1 MKRLTYL
8 LAIVLIAVMAASA
21 IARPAIPRKDEKKKF
36 PIEKPDMEQI
46 KKEVNDPKGKF
57 YYPRLLAK
65 FMKNDSAMSH
75 QEFRHLYLGALFQED
90 YDPYR
95 QNDLDDNVKELYY
108 RKDHTRAEL
117 DTIMEYAKD
126 CLENDPFDLEQLEF
140 LVYAYNKRG
149 KTNLAKIYQF
159 KLNHI
164 LAAILSTGT
173 GSDRDNAWIIISPKH
188 EHFIIEKHGGTIQ
201 DVEYQQPYY
210 EFARLAPADGKP
222 KSKSPEG
229 YYFNLKY
236 LLDEYYRKY
245 PDQLTQ

>member
-1 MKRLTYL
+1 MKRLTYFLAIML
-8 LAIVLIAVMAASA
+8 LAGIALTATGATAV
-21 IARPAIPRKDEKKKF
+21 PRKDEKKKF

-46 KKEVNDPKGKF
+46 KREVNDTKGKY
-57 YYPRLLAK
+57 YYPRLMAK
-65 FMKNDSAMSH
+65 YMRNDSAMSH
-75 QEFRHLYLGALFQED
+75 QDFRHLYLGALFQED

-95 QNDLDDNVKELYY
+95 KNELDDKVKTLYY

-117 DTIMEYAKD
+117 DTIMEYARE

-140 LVYAYNKRG
+140 LVYAYNQRG

-159 KLNHI
+159 KLNHL

-173 GSDRDNAWIIISPKH
+173 GADRDNAWIITSPKH
-188 EHFIIEKHGGTIQ
+188 EHYIIEKHGGTIQ

-210 EFARLAPADGKP
+210 EFARLVPAEG
-222 KSKSPEG
+222 KSKSKTPEG

-245 PDQLTQ
+245 PNP